1 MGGEPAGTPGDDK
14 AFGRLVEVAGRVLAS
29 TGVLTAILYYFG
41 YVRQRALFDYFGVDL
56 GAVGFST
63 TDYLVLSAGPVF
75 SPLASLAVFSVG
87 LLIAHHLLLQ
97 LMKGAGRRWR
107 QAVCASLAVTGFC
120 MLTIGAISLHR
131 LGDAITGPYL
141 SPAAL
146 GGGTVL
152 LEYAAESATRYG
164 LVRGGLAEILDTT
177 RALRRALLVA
187 LALVAA
193 FWATANVAQEHG
205 VDAARA
211 IELSLPGR
219 SQAVVYAR
227 ERLQISGPGVEMVRL
242 PGEEEGLTYRYNGL
256 RTLAHVEDRWFLL
269 PVGWTH
275 DNGATVILL
284 PDSKDKTR
292 VDVAP

>member
-1 MGGEPAGTPGDDK
+1 MAAEPAGPSGDDN
-14 AFGRLVEVAGRVLAS
+14 AFGRLIGVAGRVLAS

-41 YVRQRALFDYFGVDL
+41 YVREQALFDYFGVDL

-87 LLIAHHLLLQ
+87 LLIAHHLVLQ
-97 LMKGAGRRWR
+97 LMKRAGRRWR
-107 QAVCASLAVTGFC
+107 QAVCASLAVVGFG
-120 MLTIGAISLHR
+120 MLTLGAISLHR
-131 LGDAITGPYL
+131 LGDALTGPYL
-141 SPAAL
+141 SPALL
-146 GGGTVL
+146 GGGTVV

-164 LVRGGLAEILDTT
+164 LVRAGMAEILDGT
-177 RALRRALLVA
+177 RDLRRALLVA

-211 IELSLPGR
+211 VELSLAGR

-242 PGEEEGLTYRYNGL
+242 PGKDAGFRYRYNGL
-256 RTLAHVEDRWFLL
+256 RTLAHVDDRWFLL

-284 PDSKDKTR
+284 PDSKEATR